1 MLSEATWQAASAIRT
16 PEWKLIRFYQTTL
29 YGRSGIELYD
39 VAADPTS
46 STTWPTST
54 PRWPPT
60 STAGSAT
67 GSRPNWPGAMTRCS
81 R

>member
-1 MLSEATWQAASAIRT
+1 MLSEATWQAARGIRT

-39 VAADPTS
+39 LAADPHEQHNVAEQYPEVAADLDG
-46 STTWPTST
+46 
-54 PRWPPT
+54 
-60 STAGSAT
+60 GSGT
-67 GSRPNWPGAMTRCS
+67 GSRPNWPGATTRCS